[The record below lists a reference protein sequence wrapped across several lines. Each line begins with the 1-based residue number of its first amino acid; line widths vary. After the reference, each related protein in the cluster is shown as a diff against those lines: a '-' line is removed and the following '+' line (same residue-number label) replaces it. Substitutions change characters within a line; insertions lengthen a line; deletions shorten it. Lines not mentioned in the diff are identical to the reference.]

1 MTVDAQ
7 PRGSGDGLAVLVVDD
22 EVPALNELSWL
33 LGQDDRVSNVRTA
46 TSGADALRALH
57 AAPADVVFCDISM
70 PGLDGLELAR
80 VLGRFADRPQ
90 VVFVTAYEQHA
101 VDAFE
106 VSAADYLVKPIR
118 EERLAEAVR
127 RVVAARSTTGT
138 PVAPAAEEDETIP
151 VELGGVTTFVQRS
164 DLIYVQAQGDYARL
178 HTRAASH
185 LIRVSLT
192 TLEERWAPYGFVR
205 IHRSTLV
212 SLPAVTQV
220 RTERGRCVVVL
231 DDIEL
236 QVSRRHTRELRERL
250 LRLPGQEPG

>member
-1 MTVDAQ
+1 MSPETQAS
-7 PRGSGDGLAVLVVDD
+7 SGGGLSVLVVDD
-22 EVPALNELSWL
+22 ELPALNELAWL
-33 LGQDDRVSNVRTA
+33 LGQDARVADVRTA
-46 TSGADALRALH
+46 ASGADALRALD

-70 PGLDGLELAR
+70 PGFDGLELAR
-80 VLGRFADRPQ
+80 VLGRFAERPQ

-106 VSAADYLVKPIR
+106 VSATDYLVKPIR
-118 EERLAEAVR
+118 DERLAEAVR
-127 RVVAARSTTGT
+127 RVLAARSASV
-138 PVAPAAEEDETIP
+138 PAPPPAQLEDETIP

-164 DLIYVQAQGDYARL
+164 DVVYVQAQGDYARL
-178 HTRAASH
+178 HTRTASH

-192 TLEERWAPYGFVR
+192 TLEERWAPAGFVR

-220 RTERGRCVVVL
+220 RTERGRCVVML
-231 DDIEL
+231 DGIEL

-250 LRLPGQEPG
+250 LRLPGQDRG